1 MNRNNFTI
9 LSGLLFIGAAAAFA
23 TGQYVLG
30 AWQAFG
36 CVALGA
42 LACAVTW
49 FEDRPATVV
58 ALEVLTAAL
67 VASQTEQARERADV
81 ALALSELRTRVE
93 ALQTYLSAAQ
103 AATRGQATAGIR
115 SPVRPPLGSGR

>member
-1 MNRNNFTI
+1 MNRNNFTA
-9 LSGLLFIGAAAAFA
+9 LSGLLFIGAAVAFA
-23 TGQYVLG
+23 AGQYALG

-49 FEDRPATVV
+49 FEDRPATVS
-58 ALEVLTAAL
+58 ALEDLARAL
-67 VASQTEQARERADV
+67 RDSQMLQVTERADV

-115 SPVRPPLGSGR
+115 SPVRPPIGSGR

>member
-1 MNRNNFTI
+1 MNRNNFTA
-9 LSGLLFIGAAAAFA
+9 LSGLLFVGAAFAFA
-23 TGQYVLG
+23 TGQYTLG

-36 CVALGA
+36 CVAFGA

-49 FEDRPATVV
+49 FEDRPATVS
-58 ALEVLTAAL
+58 ALEDLAKAL
-67 VASQTEQARERADV
+67 RDSQMLQVTERADV

-115 SPVRPPLGSGR
+115 SPVRPPIGSGR